1 MIFLIVFFSLFTTF
15 LLIFYWWQTERM
27 KDEALSKLKDLGN
40 NILGKFGM
48 SLDNFKVEK
57 GEDGGYSVQM
67 NQGTQSQ

>member
-15 LLIFYWWQTERM
+15 LLISYWWQTERM